1 MGLIAGIALKKVG
14 MFLAVV
20 VGVAFAAL
28 QVTGLTRQQP
38 QGKRCACF
46 LGSGI
51 DLVCVAQLCSLAYWL
66 SPTHCVQA
74 PARGWG
80 RG

>member
-28 QVTGLTRQQP
+28 QVTGLIRWQGQALRTLPQLWYKSGVCCLALPTR
-38 QGKRCACF
+38 
-46 LGSGI
+46 
-51 DLVCVAQLCSLAYWL
+51 
-66 SPTHCVQA
+66 
-74 PARGWG
+74 
-80 RG
+80 